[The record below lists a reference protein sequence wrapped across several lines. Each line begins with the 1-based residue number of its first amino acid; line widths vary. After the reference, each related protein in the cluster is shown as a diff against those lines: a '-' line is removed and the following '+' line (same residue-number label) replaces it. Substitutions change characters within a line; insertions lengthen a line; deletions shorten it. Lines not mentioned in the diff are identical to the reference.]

1 MSASLAGKSNVSS
14 KVFSSSKKM
23 SSRKVSITTR
33 ATGSMV
39 DDKTGIKKMRDGIKE
54 AADENLL
61 TPRFYTTGTSTLLRC
76 VPFVVIAFDLV
87 SFLLR
92 LRRVEWVGC
101 RTREKDIFS
110 NGIKM
115 ERNTHKGGGAL
126 CFSFFPRLVLL
137 LLQRERERERQ
148 KTTNADRT
156 KRETD
161 ATISPYSLTFMRDR
175 FRRDGTTLFEGNQP
189 ESRRVG
195 DLFHFER
202 IQRRFQPKAFRPQ
215 R

>member
-1 MSASLAGKSNVSS
+1 MASVLSMSASLAGKSNVSS
-14 KVFSSSKKM
+14 KVFSSKKM

-115 ERNTHKGGGAL
+115 ERNTHKGGAH
-126 CFSFFPRLVLL
+126 CVFPSSLVLFFFFFK
-137 LLQRERERERQ
+137 ERERE
-148 KTTNADRT
+148 T
-156 KRETD
+156 KNDERGSHE
-161 ATISPYSLTFMRDR
+161 ARD
-175 FRRDGTTLFEGNQP
+175 
-189 ESRRVG
+189 
-195 DLFHFER
+195 
-202 IQRRFQPKAFRPQ
+202 
-215 R
+215 

>member
-1 MSASLAGKSNVSS
+1 MGWVPHPEERYLFEWDKDGEKH
-14 KVFSSSKKM
+14 
-23 SSRKVSITTR
+23 TTR
-33 ATGSMV
+33 
-39 DDKTGIKKMRDGIKE
+39 
-54 AADENLL
+54 
-61 TPRFYTTGTSTLLRC
+61 
-76 VPFVVIAFDLV
+76 
-87 SFLLR
+87 
-92 LRRVEWVGC
+92 
-101 RTREKDIFS
+101 
-110 NGIKM
+110 
-115 ERNTHKGGGAL
+115 GGAL

>member
-1 MSASLAGKSNVSS
+1 
-14 KVFSSSKKM
+14 
-23 SSRKVSITTR
+23 
-33 ATGSMV
+33 
-39 DDKTGIKKMRDGIKE
+39 
-54 AADENLL
+54 
-61 TPRFYTTGTSTLLRC
+61 
-76 VPFVVIAFDLV
+76 
-87 SFLLR
+87 
-92 LRRVEWVGC
+92 
-101 RTREKDIFS
+101 
-110 NGIKM
+110 M
-115 ERNTHKGGGAL
+115 ERNKGGGAL

-137 LLQRERERERQ
+137 LLQRERERERDRDK